1 MSEHFDLDGQVAL
14 ITGASRGLGVPMA
27 KALAGAGAH
36 VVLAARDRS
45 RLETVA
51 ADIDAAGDAASIR
64 AFDLTDEEACVDA
77 IHGTVSD
84 RGRLDILVNNA
95 GMNIWSPLEEA
106 TTEDWHTVFDTNL
119 TASYILCREASK
131 AMIERGYG
139 RLVNV
144 GSALSVVGRE
154 KVHAYT
160 ASKHGIGGLTRALAA
175 DVGPHGVTCNAV
187 LPGYFRTEINKDLL
201 AREGFEESVNGRI
214 AMRRWGEP
222 EELAGVVLFMASP
235 ASSYMNGHMIVVDG
249 GLTETF
255 TTPPNI

>member
-1 MSEHFDLDGQVAL
+1 MSALFNLEGQVAFL
-14 ITGASRGLGVPMA
+14 TGASRGLGVPMA
-27 KALAGAGAH
+27 KAIAAAGAH

-45 RLETVA
+45 RLDAVA
-51 ADIDAAGDAASIR
+51 AEIHGAGHKASIE
-64 AFDLTDEEACVDA
+64 AFDLTDEDACIGA
-77 IHGTVSD
+77 ISNTVAEH
-84 RGRLDILVNNA
+84 GRLDILVTNA

-106 TTEDWHTVFDTNL
+106 TIEDWHTVFDTNL

-131 AMIERGYG
+131 TMIEKGYG

-144 GSALSVVGRE
+144 GSALSIIGRE
-154 KVHAYT
+154 KVHAYV
-160 ASKHGIGGLTRALAA
+160 ASKHGVGGLTRALAA
-175 DVGPHGVTCNAV
+175 DVGPHGVTCNAL

-201 AREGFEESVNGRI
+201 AREGFEDSVNGRI

-255 TTPPNI
+255 TTPPDI